1 MSGHAAAVTD
11 EAAMARALELAERGW
26 GQVHPNPLVGAVVVR
41 DGEIVAEGFHAR
53 YGDRHAEAVALA
65 AAGSRALGATLFLTL
80 EPCNHHGKQ
89 PPCVDAILAA
99 GIARVVVAL
108 SDPNPVATGGAA
120 RLRESGVVVETGLM
134 CEEAARLNARF
145 VHRFA
150 STSRPFT
157 AVKLAVSLDG
167 RIADA
172 SGQSRW
178 LSGPEARAFVHRLR
192 AGFGA
197 IGVGGSSLIADDARL
212 TVRGDV
218 VPAAPPVRVVFDRS
232 GSVPFDQGIFADAES
247 VPVWMVVSTETT
259 DSVVAGFES
268 RGANVIAA
276 DSLEEAM
283 ATLAVRGV
291 DSLLVEGGGRL
302 AGALLGAGLLDRVY
316 QIQSPVW
323 LGEGRPAWAGL
334 GAPALS
340 EAIRWRCVE
349 RRPLGEDTL
358 LVLER

>member
-1 MSGHAAAVTD
+1 MSGHGESVTD
-11 EAAMARALELAERGW
+11 EAAMSRALELAERGW
-26 GQVHPNPLVGAVVVR
+26 GQVQPNPLVGAVIVR
-41 DGEIVAEGFHAR
+41 DGVIVAEGFHAK

-65 AAGSRALGATLFLTL
+65 AAGARAKGATLFLTL
-80 EPCNHHGKQ
+80 EPCNHLGKQ

-108 SDPNPVATGGAA
+108 ADPNPIATGGAA
-120 RLRESGVVVETGLM
+120 RLRDSGVTVEMGLM
-134 CEEAARLNARF
+134 ADAAARLNARF

-150 STSRPFT
+150 SPSRPFT

-167 RIADA
+167 CLADA
-172 SGQSRW
+172 GGHSRW
-178 LSGPEARAFVHRLR
+178 LSGPEARAFVHWLR

-197 IGVGGSSLIADDARL
+197 IGVGGHSLVADDARL

-218 VPAAPPVRVVFDRS
+218 VPATPPVRVVFDRS
-232 GSVPFDQGIFADAES
+232 GSVPLDQGIFTDAGS
-247 VPVWMVVSTETT
+247 VPVWMVVSTETA

-268 RGANVIAA
+268 RGAKVVAA
-276 DSLEEAM
+276 DTLAEAM
-283 ATLAVRGV
+283 ATLAIRGV

-302 AGALLGAGLLDRVY
+302 AGALLAAGLLDRVY
-316 QIQSPVW
+316 QVQSPVW
-323 LGEGRPAWAGL
+323 LGDGRPAWAEL

-340 EAIRWRCVE
+340 DAIRWRCVE